1 MENKE
6 RKMNEK
12 RITLGGRIREARE
25 YVGLTQ
31 QQVAEALSLP
41 RTAISDIETGKRK
54 VTAEEL
60 KGLADLL
67 KHPVT
72 YFTGE
77 SGEVPEE
84 VAALART
91 AANLSENDRMELL
104 RFARFL
110 EYQSKEISAKE
121 GKK

>member
-1 MENKE
+1 
-6 RKMNEK
+6 MNEK
-12 RITLGGRIREARE
+12 RIVLGGRIKEARE

-31 QQVAEALSLP
+31 QRVADVLSLP
-41 RTAISDIETGKRK
+41 RSAISDIETGKRK

-67 KHPVT
+67 KHPVSH
-72 YFTGE
+72 FMGE

-104 RFARFL
+104 RFAKFL
-110 EYQSKEISAKE
+110 EYQSKEISSKE
-121 GKK
+121 GK